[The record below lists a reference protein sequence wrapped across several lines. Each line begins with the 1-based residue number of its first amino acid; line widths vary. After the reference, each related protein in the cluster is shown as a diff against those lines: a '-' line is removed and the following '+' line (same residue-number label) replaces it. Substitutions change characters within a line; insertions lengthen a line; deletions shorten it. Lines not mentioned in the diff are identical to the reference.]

1 MEPLNGGSSGKSL
14 LDPSGSLGTPQAVPG
29 FPFGIVPDHCRD
41 RSGAMGAAADA
52 EWLRWVSKQFGNVAG
67 KEKEIS
73 LEEFKSALQVKESF
87 FAERFFALFDSDGS
101 GSLSREE
108 LLGSL
113 RRLLRGNSTEKL
125 RFLFQVY
132 DVDGS
137 GSIDAEELLLVL
149 RGCLRESS
157 LALPEERLRALSQA
171 LLQALDRDRSGS
183 ITFPELQEQLEA
195 FPELLE
201 NLSISAA
208 SWLKPPSPSPA
219 EHWLCCFSR
228 ESCRDQ
234 RAGLCCFSRESCRDQ
249 RAGLCC
255 FSRESCR
262 EQRAGLCCLG
272 SWLAISA
279 LLLALGALGHRERG
293 PALALARGCGQSL
306 NFNCALLA
314 ALVLRRSLTW
324 LRRSPLAALFPLELH
339 LRGHERVA
347 HLVLALATAHGGAH
361 LAHAGVARR
370 DWPVALGEYLR
381 WPRPGAGGVGG
392 SAPQTGL
399 ALLALL
405 LAMLLCSSPCVRRGG
420 HFEVFYWSHLSYIS
434 VWFLLLLHGPH
445 FWKWFLIPGSLFFL
459 EKVLGWVWRRA
470 GDLHILE
477 AKLLPSKVTHL
488 VIQRPKSFRFQPGD
502 YVYLNVPAIAA
513 YEWHPFSIS
522 SAPEQPETLWLHI
535 RARGQWTTKL
545 YEYFQQL
552 ESHGPEPNP
561 PGKSRREHWEQVGLW
576 DWDQGKGMGAAGW
589 GWIPWD
595 HPSSKLGNPS
605 GWTFP
610 ACPALK
616 DWCPM
621 EWDWG
626 WMDGWHG
633 PWDQG
638 DPAELQ
644 RQALPHWKTPVLSH
658 PLLAPTKPWEFPNPM
673 IPSPLPGSCS
683 STWKCW
689 ICAESGSL
697 LSRDLSQ
704 CFLDGPYGTPSRRI
718 FTSEHAVLIG
728 AGIGITPFA
737 SILQSIMFRYRRRRQ
752 SCPSCHFTWNEER
765 RDEEMTLRKVDFIWI
780 TRDQQHLQW
789 FLGLLAQL
797 ESEQA
802 ELEPGGNFLE
812 LHLYMTSALGKGDVK
827 ALGLQL
833 ALDLLAA
840 QEKRDS
846 ISGLRSR
853 TQPGRPDWAKVFGKV
868 AAERRGKVQVF
879 FCGSAGLA
887 KVIHGHCRSFGF
899 RFSKENF

>member
-1 MEPLNGGSSGKSL
+1 
-14 LDPSGSLGTPQAVPG
+14 
-29 FPFGIVPDHCRD
+29 
-41 RSGAMGAAADA
+41 MGAAVDT
-52 EWLRWVSKQFGNVAG
+52 EWLRWVSKRFGNVAG

-113 RRLLRGNSTEKL
+113 RRLLCGNSTEKL

-137 GSIDAEELLLVL
+137 GSIDAEELRVVL

-157 LALPEERLRALSQA
+157 LALPKERLGALSQA
-171 LLQALDRDRSGS
+171 LLQALDRDHSGS
-183 ITFPELQEQLEA
+183 ITFPELREQLEA

-219 EHWLCCFSR
+219 EPWLCCFSR
-228 ESCRDQ
+228 ESRGDQ
-234 RAGLCCFSRESCRDQ
+234 RAGICCFSRESRVDQ
-249 RAGLCC
+249 QAGICC
-255 FSRESCR
+255 FSRESR
-262 EQRAGLCCLG
+262 GDQRARLCCLG
-272 SWLAISA
+272 GWVATTA
-279 LLLALGALGHRERG
+279 LLLALGALWHRERG

-306 NFNCALLA
+306 NLNCALLA
-314 ALVLRRSLTW
+314 ALMLRRSLTW
-324 LRRSPLAALFPLELH
+324 LRSTPLAELFPLELH
-339 LRGHERVA
+339 VRGHERVG
-347 HLVLALATAHGGAH
+347 HLVLALGTAHAGAH
-361 LAHAGVARR
+361 LAQAGLARR
-370 DWPVALGEYLR
+370 DWLVALGEYVRR
-381 WPRPGAGGVGG
+381 WRPGAGGVGG
-392 SAPQTGL
+392 TAPQTGL

-405 LAMLLCSSPCVRRGG
+405 LAMLACSSPCVRRGG
-420 HFEVFYWSHLSYIS
+420 HFEVFYWSHLSYIP

-445 FWKWFLIPGSLFFL
+445 FWKWFLIPGSLFVL
-459 EKVLGWVWRRA
+459 EKVLGWAWRRA

-502 YVYLNVPAIAA
+502 YIYLNIPAIAA

-552 ESHGPEPNP
+552 ESHGPELNR
-561 PGKSRREHWEQVGLW
+561 PGKSRRERKSRHWEQEGSVASGRDGAVELTAF
-576 DWDQGKGMGAAGW
+576 QASGAAFPGKDLEQGLERNSLDIIVALTAGKCVCSPVGKHFKSREFW
-589 GWIPWD
+589 EC
-595 HPSSKLGNPS
+595 LGR
-605 GWTFP
+605 G
-610 ACPALK
+610 
-616 DWCPM
+616 
-621 EWDWG
+621 
-626 WMDGWHG
+626 DGHC
-633 PWDQG
+633 
-638 DPAELQ
+638 
-644 RQALPHWKTPVLSH
+644 S
-658 PLLAPTKPWEFPNPM
+658 PLLQGAG
-673 IPSPLPGSCS
+673 PGETQRSCS
-683 STWKCW
+683 VK
-689 ICAESGSL
+689 
-697 LSRDLSQ
+697 

-737 SILQSIMFRYRRRRQ
+737 SILQSIMFRYRRRKR
-752 SCPSCHFTWNEER
+752 SCPSCHFSWSEER

-780 TRDQQHLQW
+780 TRAQQHLQW
-789 FLGLLAQL
+789 FLGLLAKL
-797 ESEQA
+797 ETEQA
-802 ELEPGGNFLE
+802 ELEPGGKFLE

-840 QEKRDS
+840 REQRDS

-868 AAERRGKVQVF
+868 AAERRGKVAVF
-879 FCGSAGLA
+879 FCGSAALA
-887 KVIHGHCRSFGF
+887 RVIRGHCRSFGF

>member
-1 MEPLNGGSSGKSL
+1 
-14 LDPSGSLGTPQAVPG
+14 
-29 FPFGIVPDHCRD
+29 
-41 RSGAMGAAADA
+41 GAMGAAADA
-52 EWLRWVSKQFGNVAG
+52 EWLRWASKQFGNVAG

-113 RRLLRGNSTEKL
+113 RRLLHGNSMEKL
-125 RFLFQVY
+125 QFLFQVY
-132 DVDGS
+132 DVDDGSVGPWNIGMETVPWGPGISGWRRFRGALEYRDSPAFPGS
-137 GSIDAEELLLVL
+137 GSIDAEELLQVL

-157 LALPEERLRALSQA
+157 LALPEERLGALSQA
-171 LLQALDRDRSGS
+171 LLQALDRDHSGS
-183 ITFPELQEQLEA
+183 ITFPELREQLEA

-201 NLSISAA
+201 NLSIRWGGECWDCQERIPWGACSGAGSSWRGLGWDEGWVWILGYFGMVWNGGRVWIRDAFPIA
-208 SWLKPPSPSPA
+208 SGIPHCIPTFPIPPG
-219 EHWLCCFSR
+219 
-228 ESCRDQ
+228 CRCPQ
-234 RAGLCCFSRESCRDQ
+234 
-249 RAGLCC
+249 
-255 FSRESCR
+255 
-262 EQRAGLCCLG
+262 
-272 SWLAISA
+272 
-279 LLLALGALGHRERG
+279 
-293 PALALARGCGQSL
+293 
-306 NFNCALLA
+306 

-339 LRGHERVA
+339 VRGHERVA
-347 HLVLALATAHGGAH
+347 HLVLALATAHAGAH
-361 LAHAGVARR
+361 LAHVGLARR
-370 DWPVALGEYLR
+370 DWQVALGEYVR
-381 WPRPGAGGVGG
+381 RARAGAGGVAGT
-392 SAPQTGL
+392 APQTGL

-477 AKLLPSKVTHL
+477 ARLLPSKVTHL

-502 YVYLNVPAIAA
+502 YVYLNIPAIAA

-552 ESHGPEPNP
+552 ELHGPEPNP
-561 PGKSRREHWEQVGLW
+561 PGKSWHWEQVGFTW
-576 DWDQGKGMGAAGW
+576 SCR
-589 GWIPWD
+589 I
-595 HPSSKLGNPS
+595 
-605 GWTFP
+605 
-610 ACPALK
+610 CP
-616 DWCPM
+616 
-621 EWDWG
+621 
-626 WMDGWHG
+626 
-633 PWDQG
+633 
-638 DPAELQ
+638 
-644 RQALPHWKTPVLSH
+644 
-658 PLLAPTKPWEFPNPM
+658 
-673 IPSPLPGSCS
+673 
-683 STWKCW
+683 
-689 ICAESGSL
+689 ESGTL
-697 LSRDLSQ
+697 GLSQ

-718 FTSEHAVLIG
+718 FSSEHAVLIG

-737 SILQSIMFRYRRRRQ
+737 SILQSIMFRYRRRKQ
-752 SCPSCHFTWNEER
+752 SCPSCHFSWSEER

-789 FLGLLAQL
+789 FLGLLAKL

-802 ELEPGGNFLE
+802 ELEPGGKFLE

-853 TQPGRPDWAKVFGKV
+853 TQPGHPDWAKVFGKV

>member
-1 MEPLNGGSSGKSL
+1 
-14 LDPSGSLGTPQAVPG
+14 
-29 FPFGIVPDHCRD
+29 
-41 RSGAMGAAADA
+41 MGAAADT
-52 EWLRWVSKQFGNVAG
+52 EWLRWVSKRFGNVAG

-137 GSIDAEELLLVL
+137 GSIDAEELRVVL
-149 RGCLRESS
+149 RECLRESS
-157 LALPEERLRALSQA
+157 LALPEERLGALSQA
-171 LLQALDRDRSGS
+171 LLQALDRDHSGS
-183 ITFPELQEQLEA
+183 ITFPELREQLEA

-201 NLSISAA
+201 NLSVSAA
-208 SWLKPPSPSPA
+208 SWLKPPGPSPA
-219 EHWLCCFSR
+219 EPWLCCFSWESRGDQRAGICCFSR
-228 ESCRDQ
+228 ESRGDQ
-234 RAGLCCFSRESCRDQ
+234 RARICCFSRESRGDQ
-249 RAGLCC
+249 RAGICC
-255 FSRESCR
+255 FSRESR
-262 EQRAGLCCLG
+262 GDQRARLCCLG
-272 SWLAISA
+272 GWVATTA
-279 LLLALGALGHRERG
+279 LLLALGALWHRERG

-306 NFNCALLA
+306 NLNCALLA
-314 ALVLRRSLTW
+314 ALMLRRSLTW
-324 LRRSPLAALFPLELH
+324 LRSTPLAELFPLELH
-339 LRGHERVA
+339 VRGHERVG
-347 HLVLALATAHGGAH
+347 HLVLALGTAHAGAH
-361 LAHAGVARR
+361 LAQAGLARR
-370 DWPVALGEYLR
+370 DWLVALGEYVRR
-381 WPRPGAGGVGG
+381 WRPGAGGVGG
-392 SAPQTGL
+392 TAPQTGL

-405 LAMLLCSSPCVRRGG
+405 LAMLACSSPCVRRGG
-420 HFEVFYWSHLSYIS
+420 HFEVFYWSHLSYIP
-434 VWFLLLLHGPH
+434 VWLLLLLHGPH
-445 FWKWFLIPGSLFFL
+445 FWKWFLIPGSLFVL
-459 EKVLGWVWRRA
+459 EKVLGWAWRRA
-470 GDLHILE
+470 GDLRILE

-502 YVYLNVPAIAA
+502 YIYLNIPAIAA

-561 PGKSRREHWEQVGLW
+561 PGKSRHWEQGGSVASGRDGAVELTAFRAS
-576 DWDQGKGMGAAGW
+576 GAA
-589 GWIPWD
+589 IP
-595 HPSSKLGNPS
+595 G
-605 GWTFP
+605 
-610 ACPALK
+610 K
-616 DWCPM
+616 DP
-621 EWDWG
+621 E
-626 WMDGWHG
+626 HG
-633 PWDQG
+633 GAGPG
-638 DPAELQ
+638 ETQ
-644 RQALPHWKTPVLSH
+644 R
-658 PLLAPTKPWEFPNPM
+658 
-673 IPSPLPGSCS
+673 SCS
-683 STWKCW
+683 VK
-689 ICAESGSL
+689 
-697 LSRDLSQ
+697 

-737 SILQSIMFRYRRRRQ
+737 SILQSIMFRYRRRKQ
-752 SCPSCHFTWNEER
+752 SCPSCHFSWSEER

-780 TRDQQHLQW
+780 TQAQQHLQW

-797 ESEQA
+797 ETEQA
-802 ELEPGGNFLE
+802 ELEPGGKFLE

-840 QEKRDS
+840 REQRDS

-853 TQPGRPDWAKVFGKV
+853 TQPGRPDWDKVFGKV
-868 AAERRGKVQVF
+868 AAERRGKVAVF
-879 FCGSAGLA
+879 FCGSAALA
-887 KVIHGHCRSFGF
+887 RVIRGHCRRFGF

>member
-1 MEPLNGGSSGKSL
+1 
-14 LDPSGSLGTPQAVPG
+14 
-29 FPFGIVPDHCRD
+29 
-41 RSGAMGAAADA
+41 MGAAADT

-67 KEKEIS
+67 KKKEIS

-108 LLGSL
+108 FLGSL
-113 RRLLRGNSTEKL
+113 HRLLCGNSTEKL

-157 LALPEERLRALSQA
+157 LALPEERLGALSQA

-208 SWLKPPSPSPA
+208 SWLKPPSPP

-228 ESCRDQ
+228 ESRRDQ
-234 RAGLCCFSRESCRDQ
+234 RAGLCCFSRESRRDQ

-255 FSRESCR
+255 FSRESR
-262 EQRAGLCCLG
+262 RDQRAGLCCLG
-272 SWLAISA
+272 GWVAITA

-306 NFNCALLA
+306 NLNCALLA

-339 LRGHERVA
+339 VRGHERVA
-347 HLVLALATAHGGAH
+347 HLVLALATAHAGAH
-361 LAHAGVARR
+361 LAHAGLAQR
-370 DWPVALGEYLR
+370 DWQVALGEYLGR
-381 WPRPGAGGVGG
+381 ARPGAGGVAGT
-392 SAPQTGL
+392 APQTGL

-502 YVYLNVPAIAA
+502 YVYLNIPAIAA

-522 SAPEQPETLWLHI
+522 SAPEQPDTLWLHI

-552 ESHGPEPNP
+552 ELHGPESNP
-561 PGKSRREHWEQVGLW
+561 PGKSHREPRSRHWEQGWSCGADSIPSLRSCSP
-576 DWDQGKGMGAAGW
+576 GKGPGAGGEHCPDPRGSSHRRVDPKWDKAPEKALWKDIPWILLW
-589 GWIPWD
+589 GWQ
-595 HPSSKLGNPS
+595 LELCVQPS
-605 GWTFP
+605 GKAP
-610 ACPALK
+610 QI
-616 DWCPM
+616 
-621 EWDWG
+621 
-626 WMDGWHG
+626 
-633 PWDQG
+633 QG
-638 DPAELQ
+638 VLGMVGNGGIITAPFSLQ
-644 RQALPHWKTPVLSH
+644 RSG
-658 PLLAPTKPWEFPNPM
+658 
-673 IPSPLPGSCS
+673 PGETLWSYS
-683 STWKCW
+683 VK
-689 ICAESGSL
+689 
-697 LSRDLSQ
+697 

-737 SILQSIMFRYRRRRQ
+737 SILQSIMFRYRRRKQ
-752 SCPSCHFTWNEER
+752 SCPSCHFSWSEER

-789 FLGLLAQL
+789 FLGLLAKL

-802 ELEPGGNFLE
+802 DLEPGGKFLE

-853 TQPGRPDWAKVFGKV
+853 TQPGHPDWAKVFGKV

-899 RFSKENF
+899 TFSKENF

>member
-1 MEPLNGGSSGKSL
+1 MGERLCRAGGQPGDEPRLIPRCRL
-14 LDPSGSLGTPQAVPG
+14 MGTE
-29 FPFGIVPDHCRD
+29 
-41 RSGAMGAAADA
+41 RS
-52 EWLRWVSKQFGNVAG
+52 R
-67 KEKEIS
+67 
-73 LEEFKSALQVKESF
+73 
-87 FAERFFALFDSDGS
+87 
-101 GSLSREE
+101 
-108 LLGSL
+108 L
-113 RRLLRGNSTEKL
+113 RR
-125 RFLFQVY
+125 
-132 DVDGS
+132 
-137 GSIDAEELLLVL
+137 
-149 RGCLRESS
+149 
-157 LALPEERLRALSQA
+157 
-171 LLQALDRDRSGS
+171 
-183 ITFPELQEQLEA
+183 
-195 FPELLE
+195 
-201 NLSISAA
+201 
-208 SWLKPPSPSPA
+208 
-219 EHWLCCFSR
+219 
-228 ESCRDQ
+228 
-234 RAGLCCFSRESCRDQ
+234 AG
-249 RAGLCC
+249 
-255 FSRESCR
+255 
-262 EQRAGLCCLG
+262 
-272 SWLAISA
+272 
-279 LLLALGALGHRERG
+279 H
-293 PALALARGCGQSL
+293 
-306 NFNCALLA
+306 
-314 ALVLRRSLTW
+314 
-324 LRRSPLAALFPLELH
+324 
-339 LRGHERVA
+339 
-347 HLVLALATAHGGAH
+347 
-361 LAHAGVARR
+361 GVARR
-370 DWPVALGEYLR
+370 DWPVALGEFLR
-381 WPRPGAGGVGG
+381 WPRPGAGGVAGT
-392 SAPQTGL
+392 APQSGL

-405 LAMLLCSSPCVRRGG
+405 LAMLVCSSPCVRRGG
-420 HFEVFYWSHLSYIS
+420 HFEVFYWSHLSYIP

-502 YVYLNVPAIAA
+502 YIYLNVPAIAA

-561 PGKSRREHWEQVGLW
+561 PGKSRREHWEQ
-576 DWDQGKGMGAAGW
+576 D
-589 GWIPWD
+589 
-595 HPSSKLGNPS
+595 S
-605 GWTFP
+605 GTRET
-610 ACPALK
+610 L
-616 DWCPM
+616 
-621 EWDWG
+621 
-626 WMDGWHG
+626 
-633 PWDQG
+633 
-638 DPAELQ
+638 
-644 RQALPHWKTPVLSH
+644 R
-658 PLLAPTKPWEFPNPM
+658 
-673 IPSPLPGSCS
+673 SCS
-683 STWKCW
+683 VK
-689 ICAESGSL
+689 
-697 LSRDLSQ
+697 

-737 SILQSIMFRYRRRRQ
+737 SILQSIMFRYRRRKQ
-752 SCPSCHFTWNEER
+752 SCPSCHFSWSEER

-853 TQPGRPDWAKVFGKV
+853 TQPGRPDWAKVTNPHPTSAGIPRAREWECWGVERVFGKV

>member
-1 MEPLNGGSSGKSL
+1 M
-14 LDPSGSLGTPQAVPG
+14 GT
-29 FPFGIVPDHCRD
+29 
-41 RSGAMGAAADA
+41 AADA
-52 EWLRWVSKQFGNVAG
+52 EWLRWVSKKFGNVAG

-113 RRLLRGNSTEKL
+113 RRLLHGNSTEKL

-137 GSIDAEELLLVL
+137 GSIDAEELRVVL

-157 LALPEERLRALSQA
+157 LALPEERLGALSQA
-171 LLQALDRDRSGS
+171 LLQALDRDHSGS
-183 ITFPELQEQLEA
+183 ITFPELREQLEA

-208 SWLKPPSPSPA
+208 SWLKPPNPTPA
-219 EHWLCCFSR
+219 EPWLCCFSR
-228 ESCRDQ
+228 ESREDQ
-234 RAGLCCFSRESCRDQ
+234 RAGMCCFSRESRGDQ
-249 RAGLCC
+249 RAGMCC
-255 FSRESCR
+255 FSRESR
-262 EQRAGLCCLG
+262 GDQRARLCCLG
-272 SWLAISA
+272 GWLAATA
-279 LLLALGALGHRERG
+279 LLLALGALWHRERG

-306 NFNCALLA
+306 NLNCALLA
-314 ALVLRRSLTW
+314 ALMLRRSLTW
-324 LRRSPLAALFPLELH
+324 LRSTPLAELFPLELH
-339 LRGHERVA
+339 VRGHERVG
-347 HLVLALATAHGGAH
+347 HLVMALGTAHAGAH
-361 LAHAGVARR
+361 LAQAGLARR
-370 DWPVALGEYLR
+370 DWLVALGEFVR
-381 WPRPGAGGVGG
+381 RARPGSGGVGG
-392 SAPQTGL
+392 TAPQSGL

-405 LAMLLCSSPCVRRGG
+405 LAMLACSSPCVRRGG
-420 HFEVFYWSHLSYIS
+420 HFEVFYWSHLSYIP
-434 VWFLLLLHGPH
+434 VWFLLLLHAPH
-445 FWKWFLIPGSLFFL
+445 FWKWFLIPGSLFVL

-552 ESHGPEPNP
+552 ELHGPEPNP
-561 PGKSRREHWEQVGLW
+561 PGKSHRERRSRRWEQVGFLCSQEGSVASGR
-576 DWDQGKGMGAAGW
+576 DGAVELTAFRASGAA
-589 GWIPWD
+589 
-595 HPSSKLGNPS
+595 
-605 GWTFP
+605 FP
-610 ACPALK
+610 GK
-616 DWCPM
+616 DP
-621 EWDWG
+621 EQG
-626 WMDGWHG
+626 GTG
-633 PWDQG
+633 PG
-638 DPAELQ
+638 ESL
-644 RQALPHWKTPVLSH
+644 R
-658 PLLAPTKPWEFPNPM
+658 
-673 IPSPLPGSCS
+673 SCS
-683 STWKCW
+683 VK
-689 ICAESGSL
+689 
-697 LSRDLSQ
+697 

-737 SILQSIMFRYRRRRQ
+737 SILQSIMFRYRRRKQ
-752 SCPSCHFTWNEER
+752 SCPSCHFSWSEER

-789 FLGLLAQL
+789 FLGLLAKL
-797 ESEQA
+797 EAEQA
-802 ELEPGGNFLE
+802 ELEPGGKFLE

-840 QEKRDS
+840 REQRDS

-853 TQPGRPDWAKVFGKV
+853 TRPGRPDWDKVLGRV
-868 AAERRGKVQVF
+868 AAERRGQVSVF
-879 FCGSAGLA
+879 LCGSAGLA
-887 KVIHGHCRSFGF
+887 RALRRRCRRLGF
-899 RFSKENF
+899 RFCRERF

>member
-1 MEPLNGGSSGKSL
+1 
-14 LDPSGSLGTPQAVPG
+14 
-29 FPFGIVPDHCRD
+29 
-41 RSGAMGAAADA
+41 MGAAADA

-113 RRLLRGNSTEKL
+113 RRLLHGNSMEKL
-125 RFLFQVY
+125 QFLFQVY

-137 GSIDAEELLLVL
+137 GSIDAEELLQVL

-157 LALPEERLRALSQA
+157 LALPEERLGALSQA
-171 LLQALDRDRSGS
+171 LLQALDRDHSGS
-183 ITFPELQEQLEA
+183 ITFPELREQLEA

-208 SWLKPPSPSPA
+208 SWLKPPSASPA
-219 EHWLCCFSR
+219 GHWL
-228 ESCRDQ
+228 D
-234 RAGLCCFSRESCRDQ
+234 
-249 RAGLCC
+249 
-255 FSRESCR
+255 
-262 EQRAGLCCLG
+262 QRAGLCCLG
-272 SWLAISA
+272 AWVAISA

-306 NFNCALLA
+306 NLNCALLA

-339 LRGHERVA
+339 VRGHERVA
-347 HLVLALATAHGGAH
+347 HLVLALATAHAGAH
-361 LAHAGVARR
+361 LAHVGLARR
-370 DWPVALGEYLR
+370 DWQVALGEYVR
-381 WPRPGAGGVGG
+381 RARAGAGGVAGT
-392 SAPQTGL
+392 APQTGL

-477 AKLLPSKVTHL
+477 ARLLPSKVTHL

-502 YVYLNVPAIAA
+502 YVYLNIPAIAA

-552 ESHGPEPNP
+552 ELHGPEPNP
-561 PGKSRREHWEQVGLW
+561 PGKSRHWEQEGSVASGRDGAVELTAFRAS
-576 DWDQGKGMGAAGW
+576 GAA
-589 GWIPWD
+589 
-595 HPSSKLGNPS
+595 
-605 GWTFP
+605 FP
-610 ACPALK
+610 GK
-616 DWCPM
+616 DL
-621 EWDWG
+621 E
-626 WMDGWHG
+626 
-633 PWDQG
+633 QG
-638 DPAELQ
+638 GSEPGE
-644 RQALPHWKTPVLSH
+644 TPR
-658 PLLAPTKPWEFPNPM
+658 
-673 IPSPLPGSCS
+673 SCS
-683 STWKCW
+683 VK
-689 ICAESGSL
+689 
-697 LSRDLSQ
+697 
-704 CFLDGPYGTPSRRI
+704 CFLDGPYGTPSGRI
-718 FTSEHAVLIG
+718 FSSEHAVLIG

-737 SILQSIMFRYRRRRQ
+737 SILQSIMFRYRRQKQ
-752 SCPSCHFTWNEER
+752 SCPSCHFSWSEER

-789 FLGLLAQL
+789 FLGLLAKL

-802 ELEPGGNFLE
+802 ELEPGGKFLE

-853 TQPGRPDWAKVFGKV
+853 TQPGHPDWAKVLGKV

-887 KVIHGHCRSFGF
+887 KVIHGHCRTFGF

>member
-1 MEPLNGGSSGKSL
+1 
-14 LDPSGSLGTPQAVPG
+14 
-29 FPFGIVPDHCRD
+29 
-41 RSGAMGAAADA
+41 MGAAADA
-52 EWLRWVSKQFGNVAG
+52 EWLRWASKQFGNVAG

-113 RRLLRGNSTEKL
+113 RRLLHGNSMEKL
-125 RFLFQVY
+125 QFLFQVY

-137 GSIDAEELLLVL
+137 GSIDAEELLQVL

-157 LALPEERLRALSQA
+157 LALPEERLGALSQT
-171 LLQALDRDRSGS
+171 LLQALDRDHSGS
-183 ITFPELQEQLEA
+183 ITFPELREQLEA

-208 SWLKPPSPSPA
+208 SWLKPPSPA
-219 EHWLCCFSR
+219 GHWLCCFSR

-262 EQRAGLCCLG
+262 DQRAGLCCFSRESCRDQRAGLCCFSRESCRDQRAGLCCLG
-272 SWLAISA
+272 AWVAISA

-306 NFNCALLA
+306 NLNCALLA

-339 LRGHERVA
+339 VRGHERVA
-347 HLVLALATAHGGAH
+347 HLVLALATAHAGAH
-361 LAHAGVARR
+361 LAHVGLARR
-370 DWPVALGEYLR
+370 DWQVALGEYVR
-381 WPRPGAGGVGG
+381 RARAGAGGVAGT
-392 SAPQTGL
+392 APQTGL

-477 AKLLPSKVTHL
+477 ARLLPSKVTHL

-502 YVYLNVPAIAA
+502 YVYLNIPAIAA

-552 ESHGPEPNP
+552 ELHGPEPHP
-561 PGKSRREHWEQVGLW
+561 PGKSRHWEQVGLW
-576 DWDQGKGMGAAGW
+576 DWDQGWGQLDGDGSHGIIPVCSKGIPQDEHSLLEGSVASGRDGAVELTAFRASGAA
-589 GWIPWD
+589 
-595 HPSSKLGNPS
+595 
-605 GWTFP
+605 FP
-610 ACPALK
+610 GK
-616 DWCPM
+616 DP
-621 EWDWG
+621 E
-626 WMDGWHG
+626 
-633 PWDQG
+633 QG
-638 DPAELQ
+638 GSEPGE
-644 RQALPHWKTPVLSH
+644 TPR
-658 PLLAPTKPWEFPNPM
+658 
-673 IPSPLPGSCS
+673 SCS
-683 STWKCW
+683 VK
-689 ICAESGSL
+689 
-697 LSRDLSQ
+697 

-718 FTSEHAVLIG
+718 FSSEHAVLIG

-737 SILQSIMFRYRRRRQ
+737 SILQSIMFRYRRRKQ
-752 SCPSCHFTWNEER
+752 SCPSCHFSWSEER
-765 RDEEMTLRKVDFIWI
+765 REEEMTLRKVDFIWI

-789 FLGLLAQL
+789 FLGLLAKL

-802 ELEPGGNFLE
+802 ELEPGGKFLE

-853 TQPGRPDWAKVFGKV
+853 TQPGHPDWAKVFGKV

>member
-1 MEPLNGGSSGKSL
+1 
-14 LDPSGSLGTPQAVPG
+14 
-29 FPFGIVPDHCRD
+29 
-41 RSGAMGAAADA
+41 MGAAADA
-52 EWLRWVSKQFGNVAG
+52 EWLRWVSKKFGNVAG

-137 GSIDAEELLLVL
+137 GSIDAEELRVVL

-157 LALPEERLRALSQA
+157 LALPEERLGALSQA
-171 LLQALDRDRSGS
+171 LLQALDRDHSGS

-208 SWLKPPSPSPA
+208 SWLKPPTG
-219 EHWLCCFSR
+219 
-228 ESCRDQ
+228 RD
-234 RAGLCCFSRESCRDQ
+234 GLLLP
-249 RAGLCC
+249 GL
-255 FSRESCR
+255 
-262 EQRAGLCCLG
+262 AT
-272 SWLAISA
+272 SA
-279 LLLALGALGHRERG
+279 LLLALGALWHRERG

-306 NFNCALLA
+306 NLNCALLA
-314 ALVLRRSLTW
+314 ALMLRRSLTW
-324 LRRSPLAALFPLELH
+324 LRSSPLAELFPLELH
-339 LRGHERVA
+339 VRGHERVG
-347 HLVLALATAHGGAH
+347 HLVLALGTAHAGAH
-361 LAHAGVARR
+361 LAHAGLA
-370 DWPVALGEYLR
+370 ALGER
-381 WPRPGAGGVGG
+381 ARPGAGGVGG
-392 SAPQTGL
+392 TAPQSGL

-405 LAMLLCSSPCVRRGG
+405 LAMLACSSPCVRRGG
-420 HFEVFYWSHLSYIS
+420 HFEVFYWSHLSYIP
-434 VWFLLLLHGPH
+434 VWILLLLHAPH
-445 FWKWFLIPGSLFFL
+445 FWKWFLIPGSLFVL
-459 EKVLGWVWRRA
+459 EKVLGWAWRWA

-502 YVYLNVPAIAA
+502 YVYLNIPAIAA

-552 ESHGPEPNP
+552 ELHGPEPNLP
-561 PGKSRREHWEQVGLW
+561 RKSWRERRSRHWEQEGSVASGGDGAVELTAF
-576 DWDQGKGMGAAGW
+576 QASGAAFPGKDPEQ
-589 GWIPWD
+589 GGAGPGETQRSCSVKVRMLLPFLDPGKCAGSSIPTIPSLFLSI
-595 HPSSKLGNPS
+595 PSSFPPPIPIPSCSIPVHKLQS
-605 GWTFP
+605 FP
-610 ACPALK
+610 PIPCS
-616 DWCPM
+616 
-621 EWDWG
+621 
-626 WMDGWHG
+626 H
-633 PWDQG
+633 
-638 DPAELQ
+638 
-644 RQALPHWKTPVLSH
+644 KTPGRSQIPGS
-658 PLLAPTKPWEFPNPM
+658 PLC
-673 IPSPLPGSCS
+673 PSPPPG
-683 STWKCW
+683 T
-689 ICAESGSL
+689 AGSVPEP
-697 LSRDLSQ
+697 DLSQ

-718 FTSEHAVLIG
+718 FSSEHAVLIG
-728 AGIGITPFA
+728 AGIGITPLA
-737 SILQSIMFRYRRRRQ
+737 SILQSIMIRYRRRKQ
-752 SCPSCHFTWNEER
+752 SCPSCHFSWSEER

-780 TRDQQHLQW
+780 MQDQQHLQW

-797 ESEQA
+797 ETEQA
-802 ELEPGGNFLE
+802 ELEPGGKFLE
-812 LHLYMTSALGKGDVK
+812 LHLYVTSALGTGDVK

-840 QEKRDS
+840 REQRDS

-853 TQPGRPDWAKVFGKV
+853 TRPGRPDWAKVLGQV
-868 AAERRGKVQVF
+868 AAERRGKVRVF

-887 KVIHGHCRSFGF
+887 KVIRRHCRSFGF